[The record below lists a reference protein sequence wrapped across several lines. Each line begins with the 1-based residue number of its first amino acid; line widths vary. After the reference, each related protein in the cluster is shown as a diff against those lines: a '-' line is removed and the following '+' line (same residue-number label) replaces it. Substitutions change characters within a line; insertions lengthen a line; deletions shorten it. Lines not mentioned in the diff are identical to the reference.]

1 MGRES
6 WGHFVALFIPR
17 DDALPPRQAILEV
30 ESHDEATRTLNGMGD
45 ERLEALF
52 RESRTKDTS

>member
-17 DDALPPRQAILEV
+17 DDSLPARQAVLDV
-30 ESHDEATRTLNGMGD
+30 ESHDEATRTLNGID
-45 ERLEALF
+45 EERLEVLF
-52 RESRTKDTS
+52 RESRPKDTS